1 MAVSGIVSSGN
12 VLADGKKW
20 HHPGGYISIRGG
32 WRVAGRQT
40 SILALHKQVRRIQS
54 PVCDHST
61 AGLNGAGMSEA
72 ARKPCKGGGPQCR
85 REHHPSISVPLKTK
99 TKRFRETWRDQRQV
113 TGQSSSSWQ
122 GQVCG
127 ELWRSR
133 ERRLRRPAACCGFRG
148 RLRVE
153 GEHDLRGAAGCGGKT
168 SPYATTPH
176 QEMCWCRGRNI
187 SERQP
192 PDDDPLWPR
201 RRRDRTEDRSRIQLL
216 TCRSGQELSREI
228 IICIGGVFNL
238 LAVLLSFWIQLY
250 LC

>member
-1 MAVSGIVSSGN
+1 MYLTAVSGIVSSGN

-20 HHPGGYISIRGG
+20 HHPGGCIPIRGG

-54 PVCDHST
+54 PVCDHSA

-72 ARKPCKGGGPQCR
+72 ARKPCKGGGPQWR

-99 TKRFRETWRDQRQV
+99 TKRFRETWRDQRQM
-113 TGQSSSSWQ
+113 TGQSSSSWR

-133 ERRLRRPAACCGFRG
+133 ERRLRRPAARCGFRG

-168 SPYATTPH
+168 SPYATTPPSGDVLVQGPKH
-176 QEMCWCRGRNI
+176 QRTAASRWRPCRG
-187 SERQP
+187 P
-192 PDDDPLWPR
+192 HGPR

-228 IICIGGVFNL
+228 INNL
-238 LAVLLSFWIQLY
+238 YWWCF
-250 LC
+250 